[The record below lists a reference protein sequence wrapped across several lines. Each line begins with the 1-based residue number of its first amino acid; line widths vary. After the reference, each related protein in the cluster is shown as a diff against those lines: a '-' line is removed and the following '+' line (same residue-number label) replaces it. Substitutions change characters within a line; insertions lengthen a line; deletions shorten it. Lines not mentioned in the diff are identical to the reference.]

1 MTKRLRDDSPMLTA
15 AALFGAELARAMQE
29 RGITNLGLRTAA
41 RIGSTAAVSEWRHG
55 RNMPG
60 IETAQRLADA
70 LDWPR
75 IATIVRDARTGRC
88 RQCGTPIIVDAGRPR
103 LYCTVTCRVIARAL
117 RDGAKP
123 DGTARARTMLLDE
136 VLRPGPARKQ
146 VIGRAVTMIEEARA
160 VEIAQS
166 EVLPVYRTA
175 VGAFCRSCSGDLCRD
190 AACPLRPV
198 SPLDLSTDD
207 REAVRATPTVRQPWS
222 PQRLEIVQAANAR
235 RWARPGER
243 ERAARE
249 NRARLAAM
257 TAEERAEH
265 GRRISAGRRKE
276 RVA

>member
-15 AALFGAELARAMQE
+15 AALFGAELVRAMTE
-29 RGITNLGLRTAA
+29 RHIGNKGLRDAA
-41 RIGSTAAVSEWRHG
+41 DIGSTNALNEYRHG
-55 RNMPG
+55 RNLPG
-60 IETAQRLADA
+60 IEKAQRIADA
-70 LDWPR
+70 LAWPKL
-75 IATIVRDARTGRC
+75 ATIVREARSGACAT
-88 RQCGTPIIVDAGRPR
+88 CGDPIIIDAGRPR
-103 LYCTVTCRVIARAL
+103 LYCTVACRDIAKATRA
-117 RDGAKP
+117 GSHP
-123 DGTARARTMLLDE
+123 DGTAQARSMLLGE